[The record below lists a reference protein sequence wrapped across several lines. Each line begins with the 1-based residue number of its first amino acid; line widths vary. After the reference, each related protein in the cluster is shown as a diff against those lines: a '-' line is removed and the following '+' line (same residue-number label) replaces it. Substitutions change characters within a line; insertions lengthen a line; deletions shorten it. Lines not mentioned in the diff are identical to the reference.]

1 MSMSGGEEKLFQRTI
16 LQITT
21 GFTEE
26 VEFDLIKALREEP
39 SIENVGR
46 TFQLGRTFQVEEMP

>member
-1 MSMSGGEEKLFQRTI
+1 MSTSGGEEKLFQRTI

-26 VEFDLIKALREEP
+26 VEFDLIKAPREES
-39 SIENVGR
+39 SIEKV
-46 TFQLGRTFQVEEMP
+46 GRTFQVEETP